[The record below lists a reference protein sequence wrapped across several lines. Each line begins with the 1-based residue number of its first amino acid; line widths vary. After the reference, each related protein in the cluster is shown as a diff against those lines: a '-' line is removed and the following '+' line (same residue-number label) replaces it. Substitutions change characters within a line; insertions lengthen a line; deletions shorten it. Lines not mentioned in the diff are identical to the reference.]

1 MGCQM
6 LGGIG
11 LAGSIRDFRIDF
23 LSLIGLENPF
33 EN

>member
-1 MGCQM
+1 MGYQIF
-6 LGGIG
+6 GGIG

-23 LSLIGLENPF
+23 LSLIGLETPF